1 LVQSITLDMAEKEAM
16 RQCQGIIDVVN
27 TTIQIA
33 LEYGYVG
40 LALLSVMVCIMLVT
54 TTVNS
59 VSPIPIT
66 YWTMAAMC
74 VAYVS
79 IVKKALE
86 NVHTNPAS

>member
-1 LVQSITLDMAEKEAM
+1 MAEKEAM

-40 LALLSVMVCIMLVT
+40 FALLSVMVCIMLVT

-86 NVHTNPAS
+86 NAHTNPAS